1 MYVYLYAIYML
12 CVRVWL
18 CVYKVSFNYK
28 PFCQRAFTVLSS
40 KSGGLVFSPKLRL
53 FVWESHEQPSQYRE
67 GGSIQVLLG
76 LQGLVP
82 MGGGKGPEFSGICW
96 SSSNRRWKSETS
108 EGDTCVL
115 GYCSREVWPTRI
127 NSPKSEN
134 KTQETSEESIPES
147 LTLKSWSPEF

>member
-1 MYVYLYAIYML
+1 MYVYLYAIYMYIYML

-18 CVYKVSFNYK
+18 CFYKVSFNYK
-28 PFCQRAFTVLSS
+28 PFCQRAFRVLSS

-82 MGGGKGPEFSGICW
+82 MGGGKGPESSGICW
-96 SSSNRRWKSETS
+96 SSSNR
-108 EGDTCVL
+108 
-115 GYCSREVWPTRI
+115 
-127 NSPKSEN
+127 
-134 KTQETSEESIPES
+134 
-147 LTLKSWSPEF
+147 SWSQRPLRVTPVSLAIAQDRCDLQEWILQSQRIKHRKPVRKAFQNPWH